1 MKFAFCP
8 TDPTHQRF
16 GTTIH
21 VMQTVVVTPNG
32 DFLEE
37 LNPCDEVTHG
47 PDPDNTWTCMTCGVS
62 AQFREHEADEI
73 EQEDLEAASELL
85 AKLEAGQLQCGC
97 DPSSCDHKYLGDEPG
112 PYPRDRREK
121 KGT

>member
-21 VMQTVVVTPNG
+21 VTQTVLVASNG
-32 DFLEE
+32 EFVEE
-37 LNPCDEVTHG
+37 LTSCDEVTHG
-47 PDPDNTWTCMTCGVS
+47 PDPRNIWTCATCG
-62 AQFREHEADEI
+62 AQAEFREDEADEI
-73 EQEDLEAASELL
+73 GQEDLEAASEVL
-85 AKLEAGQLQCGC
+85 ARLKVGKLQCGC

-121 KGT
+121 SEI